1 MRKVTSIEST
11 VETDILD
18 AALHLLD
25 APCDRTV
32 TINEIAA
39 KSGYSVNTI
48 YRRFPGKDAIL
59 RAVAQ
64 LQLRRTWAVR
74 TAILDHPTPATIEDV
89 ESLLRRL
96 VSAWVHSLLNQRRA
110 KRVLLVH
117 FMGHE
122 ELITEFVRATLE
134 LATANLRTVL
144 DKSAHLIEPI
154 TEAQIRMLAHAVI
167 GNARMAVLIDE
178 TGANAETLTAD
189 LTLLVTRF
197 IRWQDTT
204 VPSI

>member
-1 MRKVTSIEST
+1 M
-11 VETDILD
+11 
-18 AALHLLD
+18 
-25 APCDRTV
+25 
-32 TINEIAA
+32 
-39 KSGYSVNTI
+39 SV
-48 YRRFPGKDAIL
+48 
-59 RAVAQ
+59 
-64 LQLRRTWAVR
+64 
-74 TAILDHPTPATIEDV
+74 
-89 ESLLRRL
+89 
-96 VSAWVHSLLNQRRA
+96 WVHSLLNQRRA

-117 FMGHE
+117 FMAHE

-178 TGANAETLTAD
+178 TGANAETLTTD

-197 IRWQDTT
+197 IRWQDTA
-204 VPSI
+204 VPST